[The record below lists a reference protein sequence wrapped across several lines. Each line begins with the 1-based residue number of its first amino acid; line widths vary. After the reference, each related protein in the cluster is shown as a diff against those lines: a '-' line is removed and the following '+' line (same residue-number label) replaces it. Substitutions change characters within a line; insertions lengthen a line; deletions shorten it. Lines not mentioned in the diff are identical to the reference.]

1 MFKQMKR
8 ILILGASGFIGNTL
22 YKELNSYYDTFGT
35 YFTKKDFGQNHH
47 FFHFDMEE
55 GGLERI
61 IKEVK
66 PKLIISALRG
76 DFEGLIETHEFL
88 INLIDRSN
96 CRLFFLSSANV
107 FDTFEH
113 FPSYEYDKT
122 LSESIY
128 GRFKIKIEN
137 ELLRLPPAKF
147 VLARLP
153 MVFGNHSPRVQELDI
168 AMNTNQPIEVFPNTI
183 INVNNDIKLSQQIHY
198 IINQQLTGI
207 FHLGSTDLIHHF
219 DFIKL
224 LVKKRYQRKAVYKQ
238 VYTTNQMRYL
248 AVLAKENLLPNN
260 LHFSYSEILDD
271 LALINKDF

>member
-1 MFKQMKR
+1 MKR
-8 ILILGASGFIGNTL
+8 VLILGASGFIGNTL

-35 YFTKKDFGQNHH
+35 YFTKKDFVNNHH

-55 GGLERI
+55 GGLEII

-76 DFEGLIETHEFL
+76 PFEALIETHQFL

-96 CRLFFLSSANV
+96 CRLIFLSSANV

-137 ELLRLPPAKF
+137 DLLRLSPSKF

-153 MVFGNHSPRVQELDI
+153 MVFGNQSPRIQEIDQAI
-168 AMNTNQPIEVFPNTI
+168 NQNKPIEVFPNTI

-198 IINQQLTGI
+198 IINQQLTGV

-224 LVKKRYQRKAVYKQ
+224 LIQKRYQKTAVYKQ

-248 AVLAKENLLPNN
+248 AVLAKENKLPPNLL
-260 LHFSYSEILDD
+260 FSYTEILDD
-271 LALINKDF
+271 LTPIKKDF

>member
-1 MFKQMKR
+1 MKR

-35 YFTKKDFGQNHH
+35 YYTKKGYGHNHH
-47 FFHFDMEE
+47 FFYFDMKE
-55 GGLERI
+55 GGLEEI
-61 IKEVK
+61 IKEFR

-76 DFEGLIETHEFL
+76 PFDALIETHQFL
-88 INLIDRSN
+88 INLIGRSN
-96 CRLFFLSSANV
+96 CRLIFLSSANV

-122 LSESIY
+122 LSESVY

-137 ELLRLPPAKF
+137 DLLRLPPAKF
-147 VLARLP
+147 ALVRLP
-153 MVFGNHSPRVQELDI
+153 MVYGNHSPRIQELDQ

-207 FHLGSTDLIHHF
+207 FHLGSTDLIHHY

-224 LVKKRYQRKAVYKQ
+224 MVQKRYRRKGVYKQ

-248 AVLAKENLLPNN
+248 AVLAKENKLPNN
-260 LHFSYSEILDD
+260 LLFSYTEILDD
-271 LALINKDF
+271 LTLVKKDF

>member
-1 MFKQMKR
+1 MKR
-8 ILILGASGFIGNTL
+8 VLILGASGFIGNTL

-35 YFTKKDFGQNHH
+35 YFTKKGFVNNHH

-55 GGLERI
+55 GGLETI

-66 PKLIISALRG
+66 PKLIVSALRG
-76 DFEGLIETHEFL
+76 PFEALIQTHQFL

-96 CRLFFLSSANV
+96 CRLIFFSSANV

-137 ELLRLPPAKF
+137 DLLRLSPSKF

-153 MVFGNHSPRVQELDI
+153 MVFGNQSPRIQEIDQAI
-168 AMNTNQPIEVFPNTI
+168 NENKPIEVFPNTI

-224 LVKKRYQRKAVYKQ
+224 LIQKRYHKTAVYKQ

-248 AVLAKENLLPNN
+248 AVLAKENKLPSNLL
-260 LHFSYSEILDD
+260 FSYTEILDD
-271 LALINKDF
+271 LTPVKKDF

>member
-1 MFKQMKR
+1 MKR

-35 YFTKKDFGQNHH
+35 YFTKKGFSQNNH
-47 FFHFDMEE
+47 FFHFDIEE
-55 GGLERI
+55 AGLESI

-76 DFEGLIETHEFL
+76 PFEGLIETHEFL

-122 LSESIY
+122 LSQSIY

-137 ELLRLPPAKF
+137 DLMRLTPSKF

-153 MVFGNHSPRVQELDI
+153 MVFGNHSPRIQEFDQ
-168 AMNTNQPIEVFPNTI
+168 AMKTNQPIEVFPNTI

-207 FHLGSTDLIHHF
+207 YHLGSIDLIHHF

-224 LVKKRYQRKAVYKQ
+224 MIQKRYQRKAVYKQ

-248 AVLAKENLLPNN
+248 AVLAKENILPNN
-260 LHFSYSEILDD
+260 LLFSYSEILDD
-271 LALINKDF
+271 LAVIKKDF

>member
-1 MFKQMKR
+1 MKR
-8 ILILGASGFIGNTL
+8 VLILGASGFIGNTL

-35 YFTKKDFGQNHH
+35 YFTKKGFGNNHQ

-55 GGLERI
+55 GGLEII

-76 DFEGLIETHEFL
+76 PFEALIETHQFL

-96 CRLFFLSSANV
+96 CRLIFLSSANV

-137 ELLRLPPAKF
+137 DLLRLSPSKF

-153 MVFGNHSPRVQELDI
+153 MVFGNQSPRIQEIDQAI
-168 AMNTNQPIEVFPNTI
+168 NQNKPIEVFPNTI

-198 IINQQLTGI
+198 IINQQLTGV

-224 LVKKRYQRKAVYKQ
+224 LIQKRYQKTAVYKQ

-248 AVLAKENLLPNN
+248 AVLAKENKLPPNLL
-260 LHFSYSEILDD
+260 FSYTEILDD
-271 LALINKDF
+271 LTPVKKDY

>member
-1 MFKQMKR
+1 VKR

-35 YFTKKDFGQNHH
+35 YFTKKDFGNNHH
-47 FFHFDMEE
+47 FFYFDLEE
-55 GGLERI
+55 GGLENI
-61 IKEVK
+61 IKQVK
-66 PKLIISALRG
+66 PKLIISTLRG
-76 DFEGLIETHEFL
+76 PFEALIETHQFL
-88 INLIDRSN
+88 IDLIGRSN
-96 CRLFFLSSANV
+96 CRLIFLSSANV

-153 MVFGNHSPRVQELDI
+153 MVFGNYSPRIKELDQAI
-168 AMNTNQPIEVFPNTI
+168 KTNQSIEVFPNTI
-183 INVNNDIKLSQQIHY
+183 INVNNDIRLSQQIHY
-198 IINQQLTGI
+198 IINQQMTGI

-224 LVKKRYQRKAVYKQ
+224 MVQKRYQRKAIFKQ
-238 VYTTNQMRYL
+238 VYTTNQMRYM
-248 AVLAKENLLPNN
+248 AVLAKENKLPNN
-260 LHFSYSEILDD
+260 LLFSYTEILDD
-271 LALINKDF
+271 LILVKKDF

>member
-1 MFKQMKR
+1 VKR

-35 YFTKKDFGQNHH
+35 YFTKKGFGNNHH

-55 GGLERI
+55 VGLETI

-76 DFEGLIETHEFL
+76 PFEALIETHQFL
-88 INLIDRSN
+88 IDLIDCYN
-96 CRLFFLSSANV
+96 CRLIFLSSANV

-137 ELLRLPPAKF
+137 DLLRLPPAKF
-147 VLARLP
+147 VLVRLP
-153 MVFGNHSPRVQELDI
+153 MVFGNHSPRIKELDE
-168 AMNTNQPIEVFPNTI
+168 AMSANQPIEVFPNTI
-183 INVNNDIKLSQQIHY
+183 ININNDIKLSQQIHY
-198 IINQQLTGI
+198 IINQQLSGI

-219 DFIKL
+219 EFIKL
-224 LVKKRYQRKAVYKQ
+224 IIQKRHQRKGIYKQ
-238 VYTTNQMRYL
+238 VYTSNQMRYL
-248 AVLAKENLLPNN
+248 AVLAKENKLPNN
-260 LHFSYSEILDD
+260 LLFSYTDVLDD
-271 LALINKDF
+271 LTLVKKDF